1 MGTFQIDIV
10 FAKFWSSPIH
20 GKVHF
25 ERIRFKLFWEKD
37 FLDSQQRRLSKRRL
51 LVADILCF
59 PEPFPPNMRETV
71 RKKIQLFSKKEGF
84 HGRQIER
91 KGCSIQKANF

>member
-1 MGTFQIDIV
+1 MGKFILNV
-10 FAKFWSSPIH
+10 FALSPF
-20 GKVHF
+20 GKKIFRFTAEKIVEAAPSRCRHF
-25 ERIRFKLFWEKD
+25 M
-37 FLDSQQRRLSKRRL
+37 LSGA
-51 LVADILCF
+51 V
-59 PEPFPPNMRETV
+59 PSNMRETV

>member
-1 MGTFQIDIV
+1 M
-10 FAKFWSSPIH
+10 
-20 GKVHF
+20 
-25 ERIRFKLFWEKD
+25 
-37 FLDSQQRRLSKRRL
+37 SQRRL